1 MSKPEVNP
9 EEINKGTLVA
19 VAVAAVAVIG
29 IALKAMRKGPKDRK
43 TGSQDPSLFENLATR
58 KPSGGRVTNVATLE
72 LMVMQ
77 PRWVAPGESQQPRT
91 STPTSDDSV

>member
-29 IALKAMRKGPKDRK
+29 IALIAMRKGPKDRL
-43 TGSQDPSLFENLATR
+43 SLIHI
-58 KPSGGRVTNVATLE
+58 
-72 LMVMQ
+72 
-77 PRWVAPGESQQPRT
+77 
-91 STPTSDDSV
+91 

>member
-29 IALKAMRKGPKDRK
+29 IALKAMRKGRKHRK
-43 TGSQDPSLFENLATR
+43 TSSHDPT
-58 KPSGGRVTNVATLE
+58 
-72 LMVMQ
+72 
-77 PRWVAPGESQQPRT
+77 
-91 STPTSDDSV
+91 

>member
-1 MSKPEVNP
+1 MKKMSKPEVNP

-29 IALKAMRKGPKDRK
+29 IALTATRKGPKDRK

-58 KPSGGRVTNVATLE
+58 KPSGGRVTQRRDPRADGHATP
-72 LMVMQ
+72 MGGTGRVST
-77 PRWVAPGESQQPRT
+77 APDFYSYK
-91 STPTSDDSV
+91 

>member
-29 IALKAMRKGPKDRK
+29 IALKAMRKCPKDRK
-43 TGSQDPSLFENLATR
+43 TGSQDQSLFENLATR
-58 KPSGGRVTNVATLE
+58 KPSGGRVTQRRAPRADGHATP
-72 LMVMQ
+72 MGGTG
-77 PRWVAPGESQQPRT
+77 RG
-91 STPTSDDSV
+91 STATDLYS